1 MQKGVFVT
9 SIMDCCHSGTVLDLP
24 YTFKAD
30 GEEGD
35 GQGMQHDDNFN
46 FESMTDILGHLQ
58 NGNVAG
64 AAMSAAGECCVI
76 S

>member
-1 MQKGVFVT
+1 MAKGVFFT

-30 GEEGD
+30 GEED
-35 GQGMQHDDNFN
+35 SMQENEGFDFN
-46 FESMTDILGHLQ
+46 NISSIASNLA
-58 NGNVAG
+58 NGNVM
-64 AAMSAAGECCVI
+64 AAAAGVIDSGCCTI